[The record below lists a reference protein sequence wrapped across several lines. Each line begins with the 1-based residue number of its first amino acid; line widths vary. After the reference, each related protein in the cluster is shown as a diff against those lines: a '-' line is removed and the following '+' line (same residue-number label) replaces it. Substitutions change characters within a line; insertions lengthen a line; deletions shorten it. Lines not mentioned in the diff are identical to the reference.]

1 MFHDDSDDTEV
12 STVARKRRN
21 ILFDMLEDVMSIH
34 NIYTLRVPRFR
45 GDPSSRPDG
54 SIIIP
59 VNAQSDLECVW
70 VVINDLLDY
79 QGRYTFEIIVMVNNY
94 PADEPPNLT
103 AFHQA
108 GIGVVSKPDVRL
120 PGIRVAVTARVHG
133 ARVAAS
139 PLTIH
144 IDADCRVPD
153 PTALL
158 DWYVEQFASG
168 ARAAY
173 TPVNFCDLHD
183 DAATQTRVAIHHLT
197 RWFKR
202 RVMGIPTI
210 RGSNFAIDRD
220 LFIELFDAGYLP
232 ADFSIGPVL
241 RARNVPVVYNG
252 SPRLAVLTS
261 GRYFERGWHEL
272 VRYLLYRLRY
282 NIQMLRVRVGMTN
295 PDDHQANVDRPYH
308 IYRAQGS
315 DPQDQAMKERH
326 AP

>member
-1 MFHDDSDDTEV
+1 MNIHDSLIP
-12 STVARKRRN
+12 R
-21 ILFDMLEDVMSIH
+21 IH
-34 NIYTLRVPRFR
+34 QLSGNL
-45 GDPSSRPDG
+45 SSRPNG
-54 SIIIP
+54 SIVIP
-59 VNAQSDLECVW
+59 VNAQSDLERVW
-70 VVINDLLDY
+70 VIINDLLGY
-79 QGRYTFEIIVMVNNY
+79 RGRYTFEIIVMVNNY
-94 PADEPPNLT
+94 PSDEPPDL
-103 AFHQA
+103 AVFQQA
-108 GIGVVSKPDVRL
+108 GVRVVSQPDVRL

-158 DWYVEQFASG
+158 NWYVEQFAAG

-173 TPVNFCDLHD
+173 TPVHFCDLYG
-183 DAATQTRVAIHHLT
+183 DAATQARVAIHHLT

-202 RVMGIPTI
+202 RVMGVPTI

-241 RARNVPVVYNG
+241 RAQRTPVVYSG
-252 SPRLAVLTS
+252 APRLAVLTS
-261 GRYFERGWHEL
+261 GRYFERGWREL
-272 VRYLLYRLRY
+272 VRYLIYRLRY
-282 NIQMLRVRVGMTN
+282 NMQMLRVRVGMTN
-295 PDDHQANVDRPYH
+295 PDDRQANIDRPYH
-308 IYRAQGS
+308 IYRTHGYGS
-315 DPQDQAMKERH
+315 DSHDQTMKERR

>member
-1 MFHDDSDDTEV
+1 ME
-12 STVARKRRN
+12 STISMRETYAIRMRR
-21 ILFDMLEDVMSIH
+21 L
-34 NIYTLRVPRFR
+34 R
-45 GDPSSRPDG
+45 GDPSRKPDG

-59 VNAQSDLECVW
+59 VNAQSDLDRVW
-70 VVINDLLDY
+70 VVINDLLGY
-79 QGRYTFEIIVMVNNY
+79 RGGRTFEIIVMVNNY
-94 PADEPPNLT
+94 PPAEPPSLA

-108 GIGVVSKPDVRL
+108 GIRVISQPDIRL

-133 ARVAAS
+133 ARIATA

-173 TPVNFCDLHD
+173 TPVNFCDLQD
-183 DAATQTRVAIHHLT
+183 DAATRARIAIHHLT

-220 LFIELFDAGYLP
+220 LFIALFDAGYLP

-241 RARNVPVVYNG
+241 RARKAPVAYNG

-261 GRYFERGWHEL
+261 GRYFERGWREL
-272 VRYLLYRLRY
+272 VRYLMYRLRY
-282 NIQMLRVRVGMTN
+282 NVQMLRVRVGMTN
-295 PDDHQANVDRPYH
+295 PDDHQANSDRPYR
-308 IYRAQGS
+308 IYRAQAFDS
-315 DPQDQAMKERH
+315 QDRAMKERQ

>member
-1 MFHDDSDDTEV
+1 MGIQDALVSRVHRLRSDV
-12 STVARKRRN
+12 
-21 ILFDMLEDVMSIH
+21 
-34 NIYTLRVPRFR
+34 
-45 GDPSSRPDG
+45 SSRPNG
-54 SIIIP
+54 SIVIP
-59 VNAQSDLECVW
+59 VNAQSDLERVW

-94 PADEPPNLT
+94 PSDEPPNL
-103 AFHQA
+103 AVFQRA
-108 GIGVVSKPDVRL
+108 GVRVVSQPDVRL
-120 PGIRVAVTARVHG
+120 PGIRVAVTARVYG

-158 DWYVEQFASG
+158 NWYVEQFAAG

-173 TPVNFCDLHD
+173 TPVNFCDLND
-183 DAATQTRVAIHHLT
+183 DAATRARVAIHHLT

-202 RVMGIPTI
+202 RVIGIPTI

-241 RARNVPVVYNG
+241 RARRTPVVY
-252 SPRLAVLTS
+252 SSAPRLAVLTS
-261 GRYFERGWHEL
+261 GRYFERGWRKL
-272 VRYLLYRLRY
+272 GRYLIYRLSY
-282 NIQMLRVRVGMTN
+282 NMRMLRVRVGMTN
-295 PDDHQANVDRPYH
+295 PDDRQASVDRPYH
-308 IYRAQGS
+308 VHRAQVS
-315 DPQDQAMKERH
+315 DSQDQAMKERQT
-326 AP
+326 P